1 MEKKRYMKHNTTQHN
16 TTQHNTTQHKNLL
29 SLAKKC
35 RSESLLVAL
44 FAVGTMIAFTGSA
57 HAATPPDSCFNFN
70 SGTNTIQDYYDNE
83 GNNGT
88 NPACP
93 RDVDIPATIGGSAV
107 TIIGSNAFRDQ
118 QLTHATIPNSVVSIG
133 DSAFGENQLTSLTIP
148 NSVATIGGN
157 AFNANYLSSVEI
169 GNSVTSIGSTTFSN
183 NSITSV
189 IIPNSVTSISGDAF
203 MSQGSFGRAGYDA
216 FVGGDSATIL
226 QFMGSVWYAR
236 LYTADPSNPNNLN
249 DNMNLESDFAT
260 DLNGDG
266 DQDDS
271 VGGHL
276 INPAQA
282 TLSFRDGLGNELSPS
297 VTHTGTGLN
306 DYFTKSNPDNDLDR
320 YYRLGSQ
327 QAFTPPAINGFVTPA
342 NANFAL
348 DTAPTTNYS
357 FVYQPNVVA
366 GANTS
371 SSKLAATG
379 QALKTAVFAAVTL
392 IFSGAFMTRRML
404 KKRV

>member
-1 MEKKRYMKHNTTQHN
+1 MEKKRYMKHNTTQH
-16 TTQHNTTQHKNLL
+16 KNLL
-29 SLAKKC
+29 SFAIKSGN
-35 RSESLLVAL
+35 RSLLAVL

-57 HAATPPDSCFNFN
+57 HAATPPDNCFDFN
-70 SGTNTIQDYYDNE
+70 SGTNTIQNYYDNE
-83 GNNGT
+83 GNNGA

-93 RDVDIPATIGGSAV
+93 RDVDIPATIGGDAV
-107 TIIGSNAFRDQ
+107 TVIGNNAFRNNQLTHVTMPNSVVLIGSNAFDR
-118 QLTHATIPNSVVSIG
+118 
-133 DSAFGENQLTSLTIP
+133 NQLTSITIP
-148 NSVATIGGN
+148 DSVTTIGN
-157 AFNANYLSSVEI
+157 TAFNANYLISIEI
-169 GNSVTSIGSTTFSN
+169 GNSVTSIGSATFAN

-203 MSQGSFGRAGYDA
+203 MGQSPIGRAAYDA

-226 QFMGSVWYAR
+226 QFMGSAWYAR
-236 LYTADPSNPNNLN
+236 LYTTDPSNPNNLN

-260 DLNGDG
+260 DFNGDG

-271 VGGHL
+271 IGGHL

-306 DYFTKSNPDNDLDR
+306 DYLTKSNPDNDLDR

-327 QAFTPPAINGFVTPA
+327 QAFTPPSINGFITPA
-342 NANFAL
+342 SASFAL
-348 DTAPTTNYS
+348 NTAPTANHN
-357 FVYQPNVVA
+357 FVYQPNIVA
-366 GANTS
+366 GTNTS
-371 SSKLAATG
+371 GSKLAATG
-379 QALKTAVFAAVTL
+379 QALKTAMFAAVTL
-392 IFSGAFMTRRML
+392 IFSGAFMTRRIL